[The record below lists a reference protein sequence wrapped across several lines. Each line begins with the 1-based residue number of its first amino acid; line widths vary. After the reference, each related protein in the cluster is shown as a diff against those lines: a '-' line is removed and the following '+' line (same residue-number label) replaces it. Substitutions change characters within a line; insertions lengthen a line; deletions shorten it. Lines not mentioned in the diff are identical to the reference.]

1 MALEV
6 KWDPSPVPQPCWP
19 SLQLHK
25 DMERSQFMIY
35 FGTRA
40 CLFKVAQFQNQ
51 DLNRMLRK
59 LQNID
64 KVALPKDE
72 LWEVEPP
79 GLWAHARWPQGSGG
93 AARVSGAEGRQG
105 VEERQDQN
113 FWRRRGVEVG
123 VPISPG

>member
-1 MALEV
+1 MALDV

-64 KVALPKDE
+64 KAALPKDE
-72 LWEVEPP
+72 LREVMDGAPRPLGTCSLAP
-79 GLWAHARWPQGSGG
+79 GVWWGSQSVWGRREAGG
-93 AARVSGAEGRQG
+93 
-105 VEERQDQN
+105 
-113 FWRRRGVEVG
+113 RRRGKIRTSSGEG
-123 VPISPG
+123 EE